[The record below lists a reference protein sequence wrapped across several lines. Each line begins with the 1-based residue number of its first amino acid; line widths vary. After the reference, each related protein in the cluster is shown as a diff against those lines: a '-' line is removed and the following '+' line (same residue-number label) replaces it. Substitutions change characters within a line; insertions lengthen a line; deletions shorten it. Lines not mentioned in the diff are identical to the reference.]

1 MPPQVVFPCDLQ
13 YPEALPTEVRGWA
26 TWSRGSS
33 RIEWNSAG
41 GMLVQAY
48 AKSYPADVAGVVA
61 MNPVV
66 PFHMLVTTSKQ
77 CDSADD
83 TCGRAYP
90 AYLEVTKALS
100 EDWPHGQ
107 FTQAGCGHELYLSNS
122 SVVVAAINDALN
134 R

>member
-1 MPPQVVFPCDLQ
+1 
-13 YPEALPTEVRGWA
+13 
-26 TWSRGSS
+26 
-33 RIEWNSAG
+33 
-41 GMLVQAY
+41 MLVQAY

-83 TCGRAYP
+83 TCGRTYP

-122 SVVVAAINDALN
+122 SVVVAAINDVLN